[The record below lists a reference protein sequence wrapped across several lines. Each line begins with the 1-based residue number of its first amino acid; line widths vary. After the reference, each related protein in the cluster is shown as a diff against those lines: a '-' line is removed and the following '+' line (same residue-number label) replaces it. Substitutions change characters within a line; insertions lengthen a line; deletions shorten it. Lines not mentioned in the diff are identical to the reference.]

1 MKTGKKKEKKNEKK
15 QNDNMGERA
24 AEPEGEYV
32 EIRGGEE
39 GEGDETEAE
48 EKGG

>member
-1 MKTGKKKEKKNEKK
+1 
-15 QNDNMGERA
+15 MGERA

-48 EKGG
+48 EKGGWEDGEEKGND